1 MPVDEGGG
9 SEQRP
14 ERLRPP
20 RIFRNRPRSGSGSRT
35 DRGPTDRSSSGA
47 DRQAGA
53 VATPAAAPGPSGG
66 QRVADPSLLIRTR
79 NLTKRYGDLVAV
91 DRLTFDVRAGEI
103 YGLLGPNGAG
113 KTTTILMLLG
123 LSEPTA
129 GEARVVGLDPTRHPL
144 EVKRRVGY
152 LPDNAG
158 FYGALSGRANLRYTA
173 NLNGLT
179 GAAAERRIDE
189 VLEQVG
195 LAADADRRVETYS
208 RGMRQRLGIAD
219 ALVKDPQILILDE
232 PTIAIDPQGVA
243 EILALIRRLVEERR
257 LAILL
262 SSHLLEQVQS
272 VCDRVGIFVRGR
284 LVAQGTVE
292 ELARR
297 LGSADVELEVG
308 IADGATGVERAIGVL
323 RALPGVRSVAAE
335 PPLPGRLR
343 ATLDREVV
351 PRVAPALVEAGL
363 SIVHLERRDQGL
375 AEIYRRAVAAQGNG
389 TTGGVA

>member
-1 MPVDEGGG
+1 
-9 SEQRP
+9 
-14 ERLRPP
+14 
-20 RIFRNRPRSGSGSRT
+20 
-35 DRGPTDRSSSGA
+35 
-47 DRQAGA
+47 
-53 VATPAAAPGPSGG
+53 
-66 QRVADPSLLIRTR
+66 
-79 NLTKRYGDLVAV
+79 VAV
-91 DRLTFDVRAGEI
+91 DRLTFEVRAGEI

-173 NLNGLT
+173 HLNGLS
-179 GAAAERRIDE
+179 GPAAERRIDE

-219 ALVKDPQILILDE
+219 ALVKDPQVLILDE

-243 EILALIRRLVEERR
+243 EILALVRRLVDERG

-272 VCDRVGIFVRGR
+272 ICDRVGIFVRGR

-292 ELARR
+292 ELART
-297 LGSADVELEVG
+297 LGSPEVELEVG
-308 IADGATGVERAIGVL
+308 VVDGADGIERAIGAL
-323 RALPGVRSVAAE
+323 GSLPGVRSVLPD
-335 PPLPGRLR
+335 PPIPGRLR
-343 ATLDREVV
+343 ATVTREIV
-351 PRVAPALVEAGL
+351 PRVVPTLVEAGL
-363 SIVHLERRDQGL
+363 SVVHLQRRDQGL
-375 AEIYRRAVAAQGNG
+375 AEIYRRAVAAQADA
-389 TTGGVA
+389 TVGGAA

>member
-9 SEQRP
+9 SERRP
-14 ERLRPP
+14 EGLRPP
-20 RIFRNRPRSGSGSRT
+20 RIFRSRPRPASGSGASS
-35 DRGPTDRSSSGA
+35 GPTGRSGA
-47 DRQAGA
+47 EAERSAEATARTATAVGPAGGRR
-53 VATPAAAPGPSGG
+53 AP
-66 QRVADPSLLIRTR
+66 DPSLLIRTR

-91 DRLTFDVRAGEI
+91 DRLTFEVRAGEI

-173 NLNGLT
+173 RLNGLT
-179 GAAAERRIDE
+179 GPEAERRIDA

-195 LAADADRRVETYS
+195 LTADADRRVETYS

-219 ALVKDPQILILDE
+219 ALVKDPQVLILDE

-243 EILALIRRLVEERR
+243 EILTLIRRLVDERG

-272 VCDRVGIFVRGR
+272 ICDRVGIFVRGR

-292 ELARR
+292 ELGRT
-297 LGSADVELEVG
+297 LGGGAVQLEVG
-308 IADGATGVERAIGVL
+308 VADGAGGAERAI
-323 RALPGVRSVAAE
+323 RALGSLPGVRDVRLD
-335 PPLPGRLR
+335 PPTPGRLR
-343 ATLDREVV
+343 VTADAEAV
-351 PRVAPALVEAGL
+351 PRVAPALVSAGL
-363 SIVHLERRDQGL
+363 SVVHLQRLDQGL
-375 AEIYRRAVAAQGNG
+375 AEIYRRTVATQEGRSGGQG
-389 TTGGVA
+389 

>member
-1 MPVDEGGG
+1 MTVDERGG
-9 SEQRP
+9 SEREPDRRRP
-14 ERLRPP
+14 R
-20 RIFRNRPRSGSGSRT
+20 RIFRSRPRAVASPGTNSGATARPDADAEAAATGPRPGAAAGAS
-35 DRGPTDRSSSGA
+35 RGP
-47 DRQAGA
+47 
-53 VATPAAAPGPSGG
+53 
-66 QRVADPSLLIRTR
+66 DPSLLIRTR

-91 DRLTFDVRAGEI
+91 DRLTFEVRAGEI

-129 GEARVVGLDPTRHPL
+129 GEARVVGLDPSRHPL

-173 NLNGLT
+173 NLNGLS
-179 GAAAERRIDE
+179 GPQAERRIDE

-243 EILALIRRLVEERR
+243 EILALIRRLVDERG

-272 VCDRVGIFVRGR
+272 ICDRVGIFVRGR

-292 ELARR
+292 DLARR
-297 LGSADVELEVG
+297 LGSSEVELEVG
-308 IADGATGVERAIGVL
+308 VADGSTGLERAIGAL
-323 RALPGVRSVAAE
+323 KALPGVRSVVPD
-335 PPLPGRLR
+335 PPMPGRLR
-343 ATLDREVV
+343 AKLDRDAV
-351 PRVAPALVEAGL
+351 PRVAPTLVEAGL
-363 SIVHLERRDQGL
+363 SVVHLQRLDQGL
-375 AEIYRRAVAAQGNG
+375 AEIYRRAVAAQANG

>member
-1 MPVDEGGG
+1 MTVDEGGG
-9 SEQRP
+9 PERRP
-14 ERLRPP
+14 ERLQPP
-20 RIFRNRPRSGSGSRT
+20 RIFRSRPKGDRPGASGALAEASRAVAAASEPSSR
-35 DRGPTDRSSSGA
+35 RGP
-47 DRQAGA
+47 
-53 VATPAAAPGPSGG
+53 
-66 QRVADPSLLIRTR
+66 DPSLLIRTR
-79 NLTKRYGDLVAV
+79 NLTKHYGDLVAV
-91 DRLTFDVRAGEI
+91 DRLTFEVRAGEI

-173 NLNGLT
+173 HLNGLS
-179 GAAAERRIDE
+179 GPAAERRIDE

-219 ALVKDPQILILDE
+219 ALVKDPQVLILDE

-243 EILALIRRLVEERR
+243 EILALVRRLVDERG

-272 VCDRVGIFVRGR
+272 ICDRVGIFVRGR

-292 ELARR
+292 ELART
-297 LGSADVELEVG
+297 LGSPEVELEVG
-308 IADGATGVERAIGVL
+308 VVDGPDGIERAIGAL
-323 RALPGVRSVAAE
+323 RSLPGVRSVLPD
-335 PPLPGRLR
+335 PPIPGRLR
-343 ATLDREVV
+343 ATVTREIV
-351 PRVAPALVEAGL
+351 PRVVPTLVEAGL
-363 SIVHLERRDQGL
+363 SVVHLQRRDQGL
-375 AEIYRRAVAAQGNG
+375 AEIYRRAVAAQADA
-389 TTGGVA
+389 TVGGAA

>member
-1 MPVDEGGG
+1 MTVDEGGG
-9 SEQRP
+9 PERRP

-20 RIFRNRPRSGSGSRT
+20 RIFRSRPKGDRPGATGAPPEAPPGAAASEPSSR
-35 DRGPTDRSSSGA
+35 RGP
-47 DRQAGA
+47 
-53 VATPAAAPGPSGG
+53 
-66 QRVADPSLLIRTR
+66 DPSLLIRTR
-79 NLTKRYGDLVAV
+79 NLTKHYGDLVAV
-91 DRLTFDVRAGEI
+91 DRLTFEVRAGEI

-173 NLNGLT
+173 HLNGLS
-179 GAAAERRIDE
+179 GPAAERRIDE

-219 ALVKDPQILILDE
+219 ALVKDPQVLILDE

-243 EILALIRRLVEERR
+243 EILALVRRLVDERG

-272 VCDRVGIFVRGR
+272 ICDRVGIFVRGR

-292 ELARR
+292 ELART
-297 LGSADVELEVG
+297 LGSPEVELEVG
-308 IADGATGVERAIGVL
+308 VVDGADGIERAIAAL
-323 RALPGVRSVAAE
+323 RSLPGVRSVLPD
-335 PPLPGRLR
+335 PPIPGRLR
-343 ATLDREVV
+343 ATVTREIV
-351 PRVAPALVEAGL
+351 PRVVPTLVEAGL
-363 SIVHLERRDQGL
+363 SVVHLQRRDQGL
-375 AEIYRRAVAAQGNG
+375 AEIYRRAVAAQADA
-389 TTGGVA
+389 TVGGAA